1 MSAKEIFFL
10 INGFLSGL
18 ILMSVISLVYFF
30 GAEKTMM
37 RKMEPVI
44 SEPHLFAGQ
53 YGLGGKHH
61 HEKGL
66 IHIDWFYNTRFK
78 LKRPGRSRTIRMNS

>member
-18 ILMSVISLVYFF
+18 ILMTILSLVYFF

-44 SEPHLFAGQ
+44 SEPHLFMQASMAWAENIIM
-53 YGLGGKHH
+53 K
-61 HEKGL
+61 K
-66 IHIDWFYNTRFK
+66 D
-78 LKRPGRSRTIRMNS
+78 